1 MRNATKMETAY
12 TYSEWCKLVD
22 RHGKTILKRYIKR
35 YIKRKLRTATRFI
48 FRASV
53 LYLAYAFC
61 YAVAYQL

>member
-1 MRNATKMETAY
+1 MRNTTIETVY
-12 TYSEWCKLVD
+12 TYAELCKLVD

-35 YIKRKLRTATRFI
+35 KLRTATRFI
-48 FRASV
+48 FRVSV

>member
-12 TYSEWCKLVD
+12 TYAEWCKLVD
-22 RHGKTILKRYIKR
+22 RHWKTILKR

-48 FRASV
+48 FRVSV

-61 YAVAYQL
+61 YAVAYQI

>member
-22 RHGKTILKRYIKR
+22 RHGKEMIKR
-35 YIKRKLRTATRFI
+35 YLKRKLRRATRFI
-48 FRASV
+48 FRVSV

>member
-22 RHGKTILKRYIKR
+22 RQGKTILKR

-48 FRASV
+48 FRVLV
-53 LYLAYAFC
+53 LYLTYAFC

>member
-35 YIKRKLRTATRFI
+35 KLRTATRFI
-48 FRASV
+48 FRVLV

>member
-22 RHGKTILKRYIKR
+22 RHEKEMIKR

-48 FRASV
+48 FWVLV

-61 YAVAYQL
+61 YAVAYQI